1 MAEKLIGSLI
11 YGEHET
17 PKKSRPWQQA
27 LKVPVTIGLVLIFI
41 GGLAYKFA
49 NFREEGRVR
58 LLIEA
63 IRNAQYD
70 VAYQNWDAEALYT
83 MNHFLQHWGKGGNDI
98 KILLTPAGRSELK
111 RDGNVSQVK
120 IEIDRIAAPKSL
132 APAFNTYVV
141 WAVSPEGIF
150 DNLGELQING
160 NKGQFTAT
168 TRFGQFGILISAEPH
183 YLVDRPSSAVAYR
196 GQTPKTDVRRKMVS
210 VEVGSYDYSSLA
222 APCSIGLQG
231 WIVQA
236 RAAFQIAR
244 NAAADRLAPEE
255 FRNAQVA
262 I

>member
-1 MAEKLIGSLI
+1 MLSASLLLLLAVSAVDLDI
-11 YGEHET
+11 VSLPLT
-17 PKKSRPWQQA
+17 NDV
-27 LKVPVTIGLVLIFI
+27 KVV
-41 GGLAYKFA
+41 
-49 NFREEGRVR
+49 
-58 LLIEA
+58 
-63 IRNAQYD
+63 
-70 VAYQNWDAEALYT
+70 
-83 MNHFLQHWGKGGNDI
+83 
-98 KILLTPAGRSELK
+98 LTPAGRAELK
-111 RDGNVSQVK
+111 RDGSVSQIK
-120 IEIDRIAAPKSL
+120 IEIDRMTPARTL
-132 APAFNTYVV
+132 APSLNTYVV

-183 YLVDRPSSAVAYR
+183 YLVDRPSSAIAYR
-196 GQTPKTDVRRKMVS
+196 GQTPKTDVRRNMVS

-222 APCSIGLQG
+222 AASSIGLQG

-262 I
+262 IGSMEELIMRAAPADILLPTANEVIGWSQRATVAARAKK